1 MFMTPYV
8 FDTAEEAQ
16 AKANSLKDAMSDS
29 RPWTNFGW
37 SESELADPMPQ
48 KELLRRAKER
58 ATKRDEDRAN
68 RLALEKWRLDR
79 ARELDKMS
87 DAEVKFWLEQ
97 HRDGLQGDEAKK
109 EFDKTVEGLSAS
121 ARAEFAERIRLERT
135 AAAKE
140 TISTDEAVQKDRQT
154 SEKPAEEGK

>member
-1 MFMTPYV
+1 
-8 FDTAEEAQ
+8 
-16 AKANSLKDAMSDS
+16 
-29 RPWTNFGW
+29 
-37 SESELADPMPQ
+37 
-48 KELLRRAKER
+48 
-58 ATKRDEDRAN
+58 
-68 RLALEKWRLDR
+68 
-79 ARELDKMS
+79 MS